1 MYSCDGRTYHFR
13 TSGCR
18 RPYNRAHC
26 AQKPAGSFLCMIFEH
41 PDRHIPK
48 NGGVFMRK
56 IIWTLLLCLVVM
68 PLRAATLQG
77 FGDIE
82 RCWKVPYDY
91 IPDGSR
97 WAANC
102 GGTVVGGDWFCAQ
115 ESGTLGDYAE
125 SLTAATA
132 ETEVHCWCY
141 MTYPYAGIYVYGA
154 KSIALEHC
162 NDKYGSCYN
171 ACARIWIGEYCEEKG
186 YDSDCIADGYDGLF
200 STEDEQERFLRG
212 LFATEIPENLCE
224 IGISKLMVSTG
235 DSFQLYAEKY
245 TEHALVV
252 QYKDQRCYLKL
263 EEGKGGLNIM
273 ANDTIYHVVE

>member
-1 MYSCDGRTYHFR
+1 
-13 TSGCR
+13 
-18 RPYNRAHC
+18 
-26 AQKPAGSFLCMIFEH
+26 
-41 PDRHIPK
+41 
-48 NGGVFMRK
+48 MRK

-77 FGDIE
+77 VGDIE
-82 RCWKVPYDY
+82 RCWMVPQIS

-102 GGTVVGGDWFCAQ
+102 GGTVVSGDFLCAQ
-115 ESGTLGDYAE
+115 EGGVFGDVAGTL
-125 SLTAATA
+125 TPATA
-132 ETEVHCWCY
+132 ETEVHCWCR
-141 MTYPYAGIYVYGA
+141 MTSPYVGYYVYSRNFTESYGIGEVALNMCGA
-154 KSIALEHC
+154 EHGGVC
-162 NDKYGSCYN
+162 DDRC
-171 ACARIWIGEYCEEKG
+171 RFIWIGEYCEEKG
-186 YDSDCIADGYDGLF
+186 YGEDCMADGYFGYF
-200 STEDEQERFLRG
+200 SNDTEQELYLSA
-212 LFATEIPENLCE
+212 LFARPETPCE